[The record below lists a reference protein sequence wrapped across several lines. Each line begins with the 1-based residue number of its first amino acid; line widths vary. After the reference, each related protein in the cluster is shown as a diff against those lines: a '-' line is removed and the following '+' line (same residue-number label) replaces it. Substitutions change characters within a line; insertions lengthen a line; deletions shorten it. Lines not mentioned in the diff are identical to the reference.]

1 MKTKVEKMP
10 KSTIKLTVTIESA
23 KVKEAYD
30 EVLEDTVENIELD
43 GFRKGKAPKDM
54 VEQKIGVS
62 KLYGEVVNYLLQK
75 YYPQALKE
83 NTILAIANPKVEIKE
98 FDLEK
103 DFEFVATI
111 AIKPEVK
118 VGDFRKLLRNS
129 YKDKVEKND
138 KGEHDHVHMGS
149 NEIIDAIMKE
159 TKVEVSDMLIDDEAN
174 RMMSRLVDQAQTIG
188 LSLEQYLKSQNKTS
202 DQLRGEYNKI
212 AERNLVAE
220 LGLLK
225 IIEDE
230 KVEVS
235 DEEIDQMIQAAGDP
249 KIADRMKSFSERMY
263 IKSILQKNKLISQL
277 AEEIENDKK

>member
-1 MKTKVEKMP
+1 
-10 KSTIKLTVTIESA
+10 
-23 KVKEAYD
+23 
-30 EVLEDTVENIELD
+30 
-43 GFRKGKAPKDM
+43 
-54 VEQKIGVS
+54 
-62 KLYGEVVNYLLQK
+62 
-75 YYPQALKE
+75 
-83 NTILAIANPKVEIKE
+83 
-98 FDLEK
+98 
-103 DFEFVATI
+103 
-111 AIKPEVK
+111 
-118 VGDFRKLLRNS
+118 
-129 YKDKVEKND
+129 
-138 KGEHDHVHMGS
+138 MGS

-249 KIADRMKSFSERMY
+249 KIADRMKSFFERMY
-263 IKSILQKNKLISQL
+263 IKSILQKNK
-277 AEEIENDKK
+277 N